1 MTDGAKQTMQNGCW
15 RTAHHG
21 RCHLL
26 ARPRARANARPMKR
40 TSTISPENRPSA
52 KNTHTHIGMSTVLA
66 IVCGTLTLMTGIIP
80 SANPMSKKRLCSG
93 KWQSVAQC
101 LPLTVVTLS
110 CQSLCRRLKSLSVH
124 KCRAEIEVFL
134 FHMWY
139 RLSTADPV
147 GWGDDILS
155 RWAIKQ
161 TTTAMR
167 PCSSTV
173 CQDERV
179 VVPIDED
186 RHPQT

>member
-1 MTDGAKQTMQNGCW
+1 MQNSCW
-15 RTAHHG
+15 QAAHLGG
-21 RCHLL
+21 RRHLL

-40 TSTISPENRPSA
+40 TSTSSPENRPSA
-52 KNTHTHIGMSTVLA
+52 KNTHTHAHIGMSTGLVV
-66 IVCGTLTLMTGIIP
+66 VCGTSTVMTGINP
-80 SANPMSKKRLCSG
+80 SANPVSKKRLCSG
-93 KWQSVAQC
+93 KWQSVAQF
-101 LPLTVVTLS
+101 LPLIVVTLS

-134 FHMWY
+134 FHLWY
-139 RLSTADPV
+139 RLSTVDPV

-161 TTTAMR
+161 KTTAMC